1 VPTSSA
7 RLLRLA
13 PRPGNDGAP
22 RRSSPDLDA
31 AGLVALAQ
39 KKDPRAA
46 TLIWDEYAGL
56 VRGVLCRSVG
66 PGADID
72 DLLQDVFIGFFR
84 NVGSLRD
91 PSALKSFL
99 IGIALRT
106 AKTALRKRR
115 VRRWLHLTDDG
126 VVPEGVASTDDPH
139 TKLAMR
145 RLYAI
150 LDELDD
156 RDRLSFVLRYAE
168 GYELT
173 EVAQALGCSLAT
185 AKRCIARADEH
196 VLARAKDDEHL
207 SPFLAAERLGMG
219 IGSEGGGAT

>member
-13 PRPGNDGAP
+13 PRPGNDGADAP
-22 RRSSPDLDA
+22 RRSSPELDA

-46 TLIWDEYAGL
+46 TLIWDEYSGI

-91 PSALKSFL
+91 PGALKPFL

-126 VVPEGVASTDDPH
+126 TVPDAAAPSGDPR
-139 TKLAMR
+139 TREAMR

-196 VLARAKDDEHL
+196 VAGRAKADTHL
-207 SPFLAAERLGMG
+207 APYMAQGAAHAGE
-219 IGSEGGGAT
+219 EGADG